1 MFIISGSVIIHDKQ
15 LITTIKKRM
24 YKINRHDHPTHPN
37 YLLNIF
43 KNLQQY
49 QSENIAMMRDL
60 NTLALNVFDE
70 EDYGSSRYH
79 T

>member
-1 MFIISGSVIIHDKQ
+1 MTHDKQ
-15 LITTIKKRM
+15 LITTTKKRM
-24 YKINRHDHPTHPN
+24 YEINNVDNPSYPN
-37 YLLNIF
+37 YLRNIF
-43 KNLQQY
+43 KNLRQY

>member
-1 MFIISGSVIIHDKQ
+1 MIHDKQ

-24 YKINRHDHPTHPN
+24 YKINDFDNPPYPN
-37 YLLNIF
+37 YLRNIF
-43 KNLQQY
+43 KNLRQY